1 MRMDSAT
8 DITGTVRDTALH
20 ANANFAAVLL
30 AGGRSTRM
38 GRDKA
43 AVLINGTPLWQLQLD
58 KLRALHPAEL
68 YISGR
73 RDGPFA
79 AAGVEIVEDES
90 PDLGPLGGIAATLAR
105 MTSPRL
111 LVLAIDLPA
120 MTPAF
125 LRSLF
130 GESGCLI
137 PQRGDFFEPLAAV
150 YPKAATALAQTAL
163 QRTDR
168 SMQRFCRELVA
179 ADLAHPQQLAATA
192 LPYFR
197 NLNEPR
203 DLAPD

>member
-1 MRMDSAT
+1 MRMGSAT
-8 DITGTVRDTALH
+8 DITRTVRDTALH

-43 AVLINGTPLWQLQLD
+43 AVLIDGRPLWQLQLA

-68 YISGR
+68 YLSGR
-73 RDGPFA
+73 LDGPFA
-79 AAGVEIVEDES
+79 AAGVEIVEDEM
-90 PDLGPLGGIAATLAR
+90 PDLGPLSGIAPTLAR

-120 MTPAF
+120 MTTEF
-125 LRSLF
+125 LQSLL
-130 GESGCLI
+130 GENECLI

-179 ADLAHPQQLAATA
+179 ADLAHAKALTAADSP
-192 LPYFR
+192 LFR